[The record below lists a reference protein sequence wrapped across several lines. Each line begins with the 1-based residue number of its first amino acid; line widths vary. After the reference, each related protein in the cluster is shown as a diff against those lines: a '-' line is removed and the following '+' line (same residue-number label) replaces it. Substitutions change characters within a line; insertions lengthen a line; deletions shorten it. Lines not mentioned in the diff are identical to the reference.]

1 MGFSIPAA
9 RYTRWVEE
17 EGVLVAAIDAEIDG
31 EIDQPLLARAGG
43 QLPTGLG
50 SQGLSPS
57 LVLSVRG
64 ARGKAPCWQHPKFV
78 SAPTTLLVAA
88 QRDSSP
94 PPDHDPMI
102 LAAYICEH
110 GAIVSQATNHATS
123 PDGHGGTTLDSLLH
137 FRAQELSHAVGSSAV
152 KRVVV
157 RRHDEL
163 LLFCLAQGAQ
173 AFVCACTD
181 APERAFAAF
190 CFLADVC
197 ARWSNQTERLGFE
210 SVLRAQMVHYS
221 SANLIG
227 AELLRSPD
235 EPARGGGGGGG
246 AVVVAEAEALQARN
260 ELAAA
265 RTMLSEQQM
274 QLSEARYTAERE
286 ASELAVKVVELD
298 AAKQQMQGHSAEL
311 VAELRDARAEVAQRA
326 QQQQARTQAQ
336 ARLTE
341 SAAHEQVA
349 VAEIRWRDTVS
360 GLRS

>member
-1 MGFSIPAA
+1 M
-9 RYTRWVEE
+9 
-17 EGVLVAAIDAEIDG
+17 AAIDAEIDG

-64 ARGKAPCWQHPKFV
+64 ARGKAPCWHPKVRFGDR
-78 SAPTTLLVAA
+78 SSPRTLLVAA

-197 ARWSNQTERLGFE
+197 ARWSNPTERLGFE

-221 SANLIG
+221 SANLIS

>member
-1 MGFSIPAA
+1 M
-9 RYTRWVEE
+9 
-17 EGVLVAAIDAEIDG
+17 AAIDAEIDG

-64 ARGKAPCWQHPKFV
+64 ARGKAPCWHPKVRFGDR
-78 SAPTTLLVAA
+78 SSPRTLLVAA

-197 ARWSNQTERLGFE
+197 ARWSNPTERLGFE

-221 SANLIG
+221 SANLIS

-274 QLSEARYTAERE
+274 QLSEARYTAE
-286 ASELAVKVVELD
+286 
-298 AAKQQMQGHSAEL
+298 
-311 VAELRDARAEVAQRA
+311 
-326 QQQQARTQAQ
+326 
-336 ARLTE
+336 
-341 SAAHEQVA
+341 
-349 VAEIRWRDTVS
+349 
-360 GLRS
+360 